1 MFSGTNLVVEIRSLF
16 VRVSAPLVGVVI
28 VAGLLVGCGGGDKK
42 EKTASQTAA
51 KVNKEE
57 ITVHQ
62 INNVLQQQ
70 RGLKPEMAA
79 SASVQVLERLIDQE
93 LAIQKAQ
100 EQKIDRD
107 PRVVQ
112 QIESARREII
122 SRAYIEKVGSGV
134 PTPTPAE
141 IKAYF
146 DSKPALF
153 SARKVYSFQELMIE
167 ADAGQITALREAL
180 AAAKDINA
188 FAEYLKANNFKF
200 GGNQASRAAEQLPLA
215 SLDEIAKMKN
225 GQALFSVTPKGAQVT
240 VLAGTRDQ
248 PVDEVRA
255 QPAIEQFLLNER
267 KRKVVEDDLKAL
279 RKAAK
284 IEYVGDYAGGAPK
297 SLEEKLNVS
306 PTRSPLVDSS
316 ASAAEYVPPA
326 PAPLASAPVDTTPA
340 EPFAASAPT
349 GKALE
354 MGLKGFK

>member
-1 MFSGTNLVVEIRSLF
+1 MIETRSF
-16 VRVSAPLVGVVI
+16 VARVSMPMVSVAIVV
-28 VAGLLVGCGGGDKK
+28 GLLTGCGGDDKK
-42 EKTASQTAA
+42 DKAASQTAA

-122 SRAYIEKVGSGV
+122 SRAYIEKVGSGA
-134 PTPTPAE
+134 PKPTPAE
-141 IKAYF
+141 IKAYY

-153 SARKVYSFQELMIE
+153 SERKIYSFQELMIE
-167 ADAGQITALREAL
+167 ADTDQITSLREAL
-180 AAAKDINA
+180 AAATDINA
-188 FAEYLKANNFKF
+188 FVEYLKVKNYKF
-200 GGNQASRAAEQLPLA
+200 GGNQASRAAEQLPLS

-225 GQALFSVTPKGAQVT
+225 GQALFSVTPKGVQVT
-240 VLAGTRDQ
+240 VLAGSRGQ

-267 KRKVVEDDLKAL
+267 KRKLVEDDSKAL

-284 IEYVGDYAGGAPK
+284 IEYVGDYANGAPK

-306 PTRSPLVDSS
+306 PTRSPLVDAS
-316 ASAAEYVPPA
+316 ASATEYVPPA
-326 PAPLASAPVDTTPA
+326 PAPLASAPVDTAPA
-340 EPFAASAPT
+340 EPFTASSPS
-349 GKALE
+349 GKALQQ
-354 MGLKGFK
+354 GLKGFK

>member
-1 MFSGTNLVVEIRSLF
+1 MIETRSFF
-16 VRVSAPLVGVVI
+16 VRVCMPMVGAAIVV
-28 VAGLLVGCGGGDKK
+28 GLLTGCGGDDKK
-42 EKTASQTAA
+42 DKAASQTAA

-79 SASVQVLERLIDQE
+79 SASIQVLERLIDQE

-112 QIESARREII
+112 QMESARREII
-122 SRAYIEKVGSGV
+122 SRAYIEKVGSGA
-134 PTPTPAE
+134 PKPTPAE
-141 IKAYF
+141 IKAYY

-153 SARKVYSFQELMIE
+153 SERKIYSFQELMIE
-167 ADAGQITALREAL
+167 ADTDQITSLREAL
-180 AAAKDINA
+180 TAAKDVNA
-188 FAEYLKANNFKF
+188 FVEYLKAKNYKF
-200 GGNQASRAAEQLPLA
+200 GGNQASRAAEQLPLS

-225 GQALFSVTPKGAQVT
+225 GQALFSVTPKGVQVT
-240 VLAGTRDQ
+240 VLAGSRGQ

-267 KRKVVEDDLKAL
+267 KRKLVEDDLKAL

-284 IEYVGDYAGGAPK
+284 IEYVGDYANGAPK

-306 PTRSPLVDSS
+306 PTRSPLVDAS

-326 PAPLASAPVDTTPA
+326 PAPLASAPVDTAPA
-340 EPFAASAPT
+340 EPFTASSPS
-349 GKALE
+349 GKALQQ
-354 MGLKGFK
+354 GLKGFK

>member
-1 MFSGTNLVVEIRSLF
+1 MIGMRSLF
-16 VRVSAPLVGVVI
+16 VRVSAHLVGVVI

-100 EQKIDRD
+100 EQKIDRN

-122 SRAYIEKVGSGV
+122 SRAYIEKVGSGA
-134 PTPTPAE
+134 PKPTPAE

-153 SARKVYSFQELMIE
+153 SGRKVYSFRELMIE

-180 AAAKDINA
+180 AEAIDINA
-188 FAEYLKANNFKF
+188 FVEYLKANNFKF
-200 GGNQASRAAEQLPLA
+200 GGNQANRAAEQLPLA

-225 GQALFSVTPKGAQVT
+225 GQALFRVTPKGAQVT

-267 KRKVVEDDLKAL
+267 KRKLVEDDLKAL

-284 IEYVGDYAGGAPK
+284 IEYVGDYADGAPK

-306 PTRSPLVDSS
+306 PTRSPLVNSS
-316 ASAAEYVPPA
+316 ASAAEYVPSA